1 MAQAKIIQN
10 FRANR
15 VGFGSDFNDGF
26 GGENRGQICVFS
38 KINAS
43 NGTYNIRT
51 HDQWS
56 ENGYAG
62 HLYLSCVTGGQG
74 TTRIYFLTGRFALT
88 NLSLVTGGNR
98 GTGEDCYLQTY
109 NSTNNYLG
117 LQVVMSGYTSTADI
131 GVMWVG
137 AATGGSG
144 NYWMID

>member
-15 VGFGSDFNDGF
+15 IGFGSDFNDGF
-26 GGENRGQICVFS
+26 GGENRGQICMFS

-51 HDQWS
+51 HDQFS
-56 ENGYAG
+56 ENGYSG
-62 HLYLSCVTGGQG
+62 YLYLSCVTGGQG
-74 TTRIYFLTGRFALT
+74 TVRQYTLTGRFGGTALT
-88 NLSLVTGGNR
+88 MERGGTR

-117 LQVVMSGYTSTADI
+117 LQVVMTGYSSTADI
-131 GVMWVG
+131 AVMWVG
-137 AATGGSG
+137 VCSGGSG